1 MDYLNKIFREPLE
14 QFEIVKIGLWS
25 WHNNSFMNFISQ
37 LWGKVEYFF
46 VINSENPHP
55 SWAFPIEHYYV
66 KYDFYMY
73 RMWFTQK
80 AGLNKSLYIDDFAI
94 KEASGNIDSLRPVP
108 RPRMQA
114 LVEDVLLEYNFVSGD
129 SAKDIPE
136 FGYRK
141 ISTVNDL
148 DQIHYGLNTVINTP
162 NNLSELIYDSF
173 DGFMDRVAHIQF
185 NNFLF
190 DLNSSFFFG
199 VLITLIISFLFLP
212 VTSNLRVISN
222 GWQNAL
228 EKIYL
233 FIVDMLKTQV
243 GDQAKKFFPY
253 LFTVFMF
260 IILSNI
266 SGMTLF
272 AFTLTS
278 HIMVTFTLGVSTFI
292 GLTILGFWIQK
303 LKFLQL
309 FVPSG
314 IPAVLLPMLVVIEIV
329 SYLSRALS
337 LSIRLFAN
345 LMSGH
350 TLLHI
355 LAFFSSKLMKL
366 NIFIGIIS
374 LILILSIVVLELGIA
389 CLQAYVFTILICI
402 YLNDSYHAGH

>member
-1 MDYLNKIFREPLE
+1 MDYLNRLYKEPLE
-14 QFEIVKIGLWS
+14 QFEIVKIGLWN
-25 WHNNSFMNFISQ
+25 WHNSSFINFMNELVSKFSSIFNSNSNNVFDLNLLK
-37 LWGKVEYFF
+37 LWFVEQS
-46 VINSENPHP
+46 NNNRR
-55 SWAFPIEHYYV
+55 
-66 KYDFYMY
+66 FYI
-73 RMWFTQK
+73 Q
-80 AGLNKSLYIDDFAI
+80 DFAI
-94 KEASGNIDSLRPVP
+94 KNAEGNLDNIRSVP
-108 RPRMQA
+108 RPGLQEV
-114 LVEDVLLEYNFVSGD
+114 VEDIYFLFNTGEKWEDLNAAHNQFS
-129 SAKDIPE
+129 
-136 FGYRK
+136 YRK
-141 ISTVNDL
+141 ISTVND
-148 DQIHYGLNTVINTP
+148 VA
-162 NNLSELIYDSF
+162 NLKYKNVNVSSDNLLEEFIFDSF
-173 DGFMDRVAHIQF
+173 DGFMNRSFHVGSNSFFI
-185 NNFLF
+185 NF
-190 DLNSSFFFG
+190 NSSFMFG
-199 VLITLIISFLFLP
+199 ILIILIVIFLFLP
-212 VTSNLRVISN
+212 ITSNLRLIAN
-222 GWQNAL
+222 GWQSTV
-228 EKIYL
+228 EKMYL
-233 FIVDMLKTQV
+233 FIVDMLKAQV
-243 GDQAKKFFPY
+243 GNQAKIFFPY
-253 LFTVFMF
+253 LFTVFIF
-260 IILSNI
+260 ILLSNI

-309 FVPSG
+309 FVPTG

-374 LILILSIVVLELGIA
+374 LVLILSIVVLELGIA